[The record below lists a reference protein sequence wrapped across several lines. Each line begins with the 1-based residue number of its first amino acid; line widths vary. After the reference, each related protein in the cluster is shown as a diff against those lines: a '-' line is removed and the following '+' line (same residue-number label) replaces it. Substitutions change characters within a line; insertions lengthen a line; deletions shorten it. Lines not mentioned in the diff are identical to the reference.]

1 MSHSGTGV
9 IESTADGCKTMPGTV
24 PGVLYDSV
32 TPHPHAADEVG
43 AGRPREM
50 TKRDFSLLVLT

>member
-9 IESTADGCKTMPGTV
+9 IESTADGCKTMPGTS

-32 TPHPHAADEVG
+32 IPHLQMKWMHAG
-43 AGRPREM
+43 PG
-50 TKRDFSLLVLT
+50 K